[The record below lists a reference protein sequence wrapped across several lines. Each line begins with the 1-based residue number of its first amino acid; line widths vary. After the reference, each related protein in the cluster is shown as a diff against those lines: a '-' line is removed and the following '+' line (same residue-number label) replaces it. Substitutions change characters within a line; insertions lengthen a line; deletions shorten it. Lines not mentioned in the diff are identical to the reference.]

1 MNEKTI
7 NYCSLCYG
15 TSIYITLLL
24 AHPGI
29 ILSSCGCFFCQ
40 SCIQQITNPSPFCPR
55 CKKQIDFNKSLDLRQ
70 KENLRKISF
79 IFDEPETHL
88 KKVIESIKFQKMHQK
103 KYINFL
109 ESKIDNLIKENHTLK
124 EQFKSTVTQSYDDQL
139 STINTTVKSPA
150 YIDLSK
156 IKKIEPKRNTRQS
169 NKMNQATPLIMK
181 NNVNNLNAQTA
192 SKNCSANQYNML
204 NVNINDSSRNM
215 LSPYQGK
222 NNELYYRKDMSN
234 LRTPLQG
241 DYTTARPKSYY
252 NNNTKYYNY

>member
-1 MNEKTI
+1 MLRYSFFLLI
-7 NYCSLCYG
+7 
-15 TSIYITLLL
+15 LLL
-24 AHPGI
+24 AHSGI

-40 SCIQQITNPSPFCPR
+40 SCLHQITNPTPFCPR
-55 CKKQIDFNKSLDLRQ
+55 CKKPIDFNKSLDLRQ

-124 EQFKSTVTQSYDDQL
+124 EQFKSNVNVTQSYDDQL
-139 STINTTVKSPA
+139 STINTVNSTA

-169 NKMNQATPLIMK
+169 NKMNQATPIMIK
-181 NNVNNLNAQTA
+181 SNVNNLNAQTA
-192 SKNCSANQYNML
+192 SKNCSATQYNML
-204 NVNINDSSRNM
+204 NVNINNSSKNM

-222 NNELYYRKDMSN
+222 NESYYKKEISN
-234 LRTPLQG
+234 LHTPLQA
-241 DYTTARPKSYY
+241 DHTTTRPRSYY
-252 NNNTKYYNY
+252 NNNTKLYNY